1 MIRPLKESDIPTIRN
16 IYENANNAND
26 LPVEVDYFKKDALK
40 YVSETIY
47 KCENAVFEIEGS
59 VKGIISVS
67 KDFIEGLF
75 VDPDHFR
82 TGIGQKLLE
91 FFLSRKDRLYLNVYS
106 NNFRALGFYKKNGFV
121 ISGCGICPLTGL
133 NYLEM
138 VFEKDINS
146 IMNSGS
152 RILFHQK

>member
-67 KDFIEGLF
+67 KDFIPQE
-75 VDPDHFR
+75 
-82 TGIGQKLLE
+82 LLLTPPAAVNIYHLLP
-91 FFLSRKDRLYLNVYS
+91 FKKILS
-106 NNFRALGFYKKNGFV
+106 
-121 ISGCGICPLTGL
+121 
-133 NYLEM
+133 
-138 VFEKDINS
+138 
-146 IMNSGS
+146 
-152 RILFHQK
+152 